1 MEVQVLTTTKGKP
14 MLCIENYLYV
24 KNKNLVN
31 QIRWDCLKKRTD
43 LRCQAYVKTTLNYG
57 DPEFVSDHCY
67 PSNETE
73 VNRVFRHDVII

>member
-31 QIRWDCLKKRTD
+31 QIRWDCLKKEHT
-43 LRCQAYVKTTLNYG
+43 
-57 DPEFVSDHCY
+57 
-67 PSNETE
+67 
-73 VNRVFRHDVII
+73 